1 MIPYFCF
8 TNLNHRYNTMT
19 CKTPCDNCKC
29 EKSVYDSDYIEADN
43 SPMAKQQAAFLAEYY
58 GEKK

>member
-1 MIPYFCF
+1 
-8 TNLNHRYNTMT
+8 MT

-29 EKSVYDSDYIEADN
+29 KKSVYDSDYIEVDN
-43 SPMAKQQAAFLAEYY
+43 SPLAKQQAKFLAEYY